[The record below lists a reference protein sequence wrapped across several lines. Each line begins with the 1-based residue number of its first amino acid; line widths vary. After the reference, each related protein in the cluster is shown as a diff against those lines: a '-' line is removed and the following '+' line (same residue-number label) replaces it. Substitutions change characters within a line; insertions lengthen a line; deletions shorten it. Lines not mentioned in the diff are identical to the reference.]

1 MENVNNDFE
10 ELFND
15 LVHPNPNINYQA
27 FEKLRRLWPDKSIQR
42 LILNLDSKDIY
53 LRRKCVKG
61 VAFFGREIV
70 DIIINLYFSSN
81 NQTQQLSCLKV
92 LAIVAFKNNIYQEKI
107 NTLIE
112 SALANESPEMI
123 LASISLLRQIGE
135 NSLPYLKLLCRD
147 KNILKAKAA
156 ITALVEIDHSSLQL
170 FLLELS
176 QDNQVDTLIRDN
188 AKDMLDS

>member
-70 DIIINLYFSSN
+70 DMIINLYFSSN

-92 LAIVAFKNNIYQEKI
+92 LTIVASKNNIYQEKI

-123 LASISLLRQIGE
+123 LASISLLRKIGE
-135 NSLPYLKLLCRD
+135 NSLSYLKLLCRD
-147 KNILKAKAA
+147 KNILTAKAA
-156 ITALVEIDHSSLQL
+156 ITALIELDHSSLKS
-170 FLLELS
+170 FLL
-176 QDNQVDTLIRDN
+176 
-188 AKDMLDS
+188 